1 MLSNH
6 PRISLGFFPTPWQE
20 AKNLSNYLG
29 GPRIFIKREDQ
40 SGLALG
46 GNKVRKLEYI
56 LADALA
62 QEAKVIITFG
72 AVSSN
77 HARQTAAAAA
87 LLGLECQLILT
98 GKEPQLIQGNYLL
111 DKILGAKTYC
121 VRNREVEDTLARL
134 TADNLKQGKRS
145 YVIPAGGH
153 TILGTMAYIQAYQ
166 EMKQQFPHQLAG
178 IIAAFG
184 TGTTYA
190 GLYLGSQLDANGI
203 PVIGISV
210 GGDQDWCEAEAGQV
224 IQQTL
229 QHLNLPAPPLAPM
242 EIHDEYVGEG
252 YTIPYPRVRA
262 AIELLARTEGILLD
276 PVYSGK
282 AMAGLLDLVEKGRF
296 QAGDNVMFL
305 HTGGAPELFTMQHF
319 MSE

>member
-29 GPRIFIKREDQ
+29 GPRIFIKREDH

-121 VRNREVEDTLARL
+121 VRNREVENTLARL

-153 TILGTMAYIQAYQ
+153 TVLGTLAYMQAYQ
-166 EMKQQFPHQLAG
+166 EIKQPFPHKLAG
-178 IIAAFG
+178 IITAFG

-190 GLYLGSQLDANGI
+190 GLYLGSQLDASSI

-210 GGDQDWCEAEAGQV
+210 GGDQAWCKAEAGQV
-224 IQQTL
+224 IHQTL
-229 QHLNLPAPPLAPM
+229 QHLNLPAPPLAAM
-242 EIHDEYVGEG
+242 EIYDEYVGEG